1 MSEAARIDLV
11 DRAPLSEKQQN
22 VYESIMQYQRVNGYA
37 PTIREI
43 CKMVENT
50 IIIVTNDSM
59 YDITVGDEYWIS
71 KLNGEQW
78 EDMPTNIVWNDLGIK
93 IRAGSYHEFNCNLN
107 LFGNFDEDEKY
118 RITKKCM

>member
-1 MSEAARIDLV
+1 
-11 DRAPLSEKQQN
+11 
-22 VYESIMQYQRVNGYA
+22 
-37 PTIREI
+37 
-43 CKMVENT
+43 
-50 IIIVTNDSM
+50 M

-78 EDMPTNIVWNDLGIK
+78 EDMPTNIVWNDLGIQ

-107 LFGNFDEDEKY
+107 LFGNFDDDEKY

>member
-1 MSEAARIDLV
+1 
-11 DRAPLSEKQQN
+11 
-22 VYESIMQYQRVNGYA
+22 
-37 PTIREI
+37 
-43 CKMVENT
+43 
-50 IIIVTNDSM
+50 M

-78 EDMPTNIVWNDLGIK
+78 EDMPANIVWNDLGIQ

-118 RITKKCM
+118 RITIKKVLSILLALAITLVGVCLCSLMGILLME